1 MAMGSFNE
9 RVAVA
14 FDLVRSRFPGA
25 QLHGAQGW
33 CSSGPTSTP
42 MAIDRLKVLFRN
54 DDGTVLMVE
63 ETSYREFGPMRRLD
77 PPPPVGG
84 AIDWPIEMD
93 LPEADNRKEEAAY
106 IDPYVTVTLRA
117 GVNGTPEFVFG
128 GNPQCAAVIVDT
140 VSGFAREG

>member
-1 MAMGSFNE
+1 MAIGSFNE

-14 FDLVRSRFPGA
+14 VDLVRSRFPGVR
-25 QLHGAQGW
+25 LHGAQGW

-63 ETSYREFGPMRRLD
+63 ETGYREFGPMRRLD
-77 PPPPVGG
+77 PPPPVGS
-84 AIDWPIEMD
+84 AIDWPVEMD

-117 GVNGTPEFVFG
+117 SVSGTPEFVFG
-128 GNPQCAAVIVDT
+128 GNPQCPVVVVDT
-140 VSGFAREG
+140 LSGYAREG